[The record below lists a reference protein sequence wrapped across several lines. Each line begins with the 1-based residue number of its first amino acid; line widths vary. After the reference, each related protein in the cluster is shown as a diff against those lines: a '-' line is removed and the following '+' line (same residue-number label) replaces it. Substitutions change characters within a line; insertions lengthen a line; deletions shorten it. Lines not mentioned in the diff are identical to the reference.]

1 MYRKGREFFR
11 YYVIK
16 DIFCTDFTFIMTNN
30 RQQNPVFHIVKVIIF
45 SLPRNENVRAVTDCV
60 FDQES
65 AAPPHKATSRIGLPV
80 RAECF
85 THPTWNSSLIRCRK
99 PNSLSSSGNSPTTPE
114 PTWFQAL
121 SKG

>member
-16 DIFCTDFTFIMTNN
+16 YVFCTDFRFIMTNN

-45 SLPRNENVRAVTDCV
+45 SLPRNENVRTVTDCV

-65 AAPPHKATSRIGLPV
+65 AAPPA
-80 RAECF
+80 
-85 THPTWNSSLIRCRK
+85 
-99 PNSLSSSGNSPTTPE
+99 
-114 PTWFQAL
+114 
-121 SKG
+121 